1 MTKKSEKKEKTKI
14 VTTSGK
20 EKVTEKDKDLESD
33 SDCKQSKN

>member
-14 VTTSGK
+14 ATTSGK
-20 EKVTEKDKDLESD
+20 EKVMEQDKESDLD